1 VTDAAAGDSP
11 ELQIAQLALSV
22 CRRIDLPGAADAFAR
37 GAAVQ
42 TGVTIALLYLY
53 DGESDIDRLAA
64 STLAPDDPW
73 RREIAALDLSALR
86 TGERVAGGVPF
97 VAPAPAGLAGLRLH
111 SIVATSLIEEGRAAG
126 VLILGEPDAVPTGI
140 DLAILGRLV
149 AAMLPGLLNAR
160 VVETYRELVIKD
172 DQSECFNRRFFD
184 RCLSEELY
192 RAQRYATT
200 LSMVFLDLDNLKQV
214 NEAYGHG
221 AGSRTV
227 REVARRLVIGIRGSD
242 RAFRYGGDEVCII
255 LPATPCDGARELCE
269 RLRLSIADKPFV
281 VDSTTRVSV
290 TASFGIAAYP
300 EHARTS
306 LGLIKCADDAMR
318 QAKRSG
324 KNAVIVAR
332 RERGDHDGAASGG
345 TR

>member
-1 VTDAAAGDSP
+1 MSDPAADAA
-11 ELQIAQLALSV
+11 ELEIARRALQV

-37 GAAVQ
+37 GAAAQ
-42 TGVTIALLYLY
+42 SGLGIALLYLY

-73 RREIAALDLSALR
+73 RREIAALDLSPLR
-86 TGERVAGGVPF
+86 TGERAAPGPPF
-97 VAPAPAGLAGLRLH
+97 IAPAPAGLAGLRVT
-111 SIVATSLIEEGRAAG
+111 SVVAATLFEEGRPAG
-126 VLILGEPDAVPTGI
+126 VLLLGDAEETPSGV
-140 DLAILGRLV
+140 DLEILGRLV

-192 RAQRYATT
+192 RAQRYGTT

-214 NEAYGHG
+214 NEGYGHG

-242 RAFRYGGDEVCII
+242 RAFRYGGDEFCII
-255 LPATPCDGARELCE
+255 LPATPCEGARELCE

-306 LGLIKCADDAMR
+306 MGLIKCADDAMR
-318 QAKRSG
+318 QAKRAG
-324 KNAVIVAR
+324 KNAVHVAR
-332 RERGDHDGAASGG
+332 RETGEPDHAAGG
-345 TR
+345 GSR

>member
-1 VTDAAAGDSP
+1 VSEPAGDSP
-11 ELQIAQLALSV
+11 ELQIAQRALAV

-37 GAAVQ
+37 GAAAQ
-42 TGVTIALLYLY
+42 AGLGIAFLYLY

-73 RREIAALDLSALR
+73 RREIAALDLSSLR
-86 TGERVAGGVPF
+86 TGERAGAGVAF
-97 VAPAPAGLAGLRLH
+97 IAPAPAGMRGLRVETV
-111 SIVATSLIEEGRAAG
+111 VAATLFEEGRPTG
-126 VLILGEPDAVPTGI
+126 VLLLGEPDVTPTGV
-140 DLAILGRLV
+140 DLALLGRLV

-160 VVETYRELVIKD
+160 VVETYRDLVIKD

-184 RCLSEELY
+184 RSLSEELY

-227 REVARRLVIGIRGSD
+227 REVARRLVVGIRGSD
-242 RAFRYGGDEVCII
+242 RAFRYGGDEFCII
-255 LPATPCDGARELCE
+255 LPATPCEGARELCE

-318 QAKRSG
+318 QAKRAG
-324 KNAVIVAR
+324 KNVVHVAR
-332 RERGDHDGAASGG
+332 RERGENDSAASGG